1 MDQQILSRWCPA
13 AVMLSFAIVGCGG
26 GPSRPPTY
34 PVTGQVTEN
43 GKPVAGVDVAFRPE
57 NSAGG
62 QKPANGKTDSEGR
75 YTLTTF
81 SFGDGAMEGSYR
93 VTLSK
98 LELAEAATV
107 DVDSDDYVPPDASG
121 SIKPPKNQ
129 LPKKLS
135 DPETS
140 GLTATIDPAA
150 KENVFDFSIGN

>member
-1 MDQQILSRWCPA
+1 MGLRNRSRSFLAVAILLF
-13 AVMLSFAIVGCGG
+13 AVVGCGG

-34 PVTGQVTEN
+34 SVTGQITDN
-43 GKPVAGVDVAFRPE
+43 GKPVADVDVAFRPD
-57 NSAGG
+57 NTAGG

-81 SFGDGAMEGSYR
+81 SFGDGAMAGSYR

-98 LELAEAATV
+98 FDIAAGGSA

>member
-34 PVTGQVTEN
+34 PATGQVTEN

-81 SFGDGAMEGSYR
+81 SFGDGAMEGTYR

-98 LELAEAATV
+98 FDAVSGDIA
-107 DVDSDDYVPPDASG
+107 DVDNDAYVPASASG
-121 SIKPPKNQ
+121 PQKLPENQ
-129 LPKKLS
+129 LPEDLS
-135 DPETS
+135 DPEKS

>member
-1 MDQQILSRWCPA
+1 MGQQILSRWCPA

-34 PVTGQVTEN
+34 PTTGQITEN

-75 YTLTTF
+75 YLLTTF
-81 SFGDGAMEGSYR
+81 SFGDGAMAGSYR

-98 LELAEAATV
+98 FDIVSDNAA
-107 DVDSDDYVPPDASG
+107 DVDSDAYVPPSASRPV
-121 SIKPPKNQ
+121 KPPKNQ
-129 LPKKLS
+129 LPKNFS

-150 KENVFDFSIGN
+150 EENVFNFSIGG